1 MYVLELPWLLLLLP
15 LPWLLQRWLPGTRQR
30 QDALRLPFFHQ
41 LAGPLGLTPANAAGS
56 SASWLATLLEAL
68 AWCLLVVALVA
79 PSRLEPPLVKQQPL
93 RDLLL
98 AVDAS
103 LSMANTDTGDER
115 TRLQAVQQ
123 VVDDFIQRR
132 ASDRL
137 GLLVFGDQPYT
148 QTTFT
153 QDHATL
159 RQLLAELQPG
169 IAGPRT
175 ALGDSIG
182 LGIRLFQQSQSP
194 ERVMILL
201 SDGSDTSSRKLP
213 DDAALVAQQQGIVIH
228 TIGFG
233 DPNAEGEQRLDA
245 EQLQRIAD
253 STGGRYLHASNQ
265 IELAAAFD
273 ALDQLT
279 PQLQQR
285 LAFQPRTPLYHYP
298 LAAMIGLLLIRL
310 LLSLPL
316 PRRGQA

>member
-1 MYVLELPWLLLLLP
+1 MYVLDLPWLLLLLP

-56 SASWLATLLEAL
+56 SAGRLAALLEAL
-68 AWCLLVVALVA
+68 AWCLLVLALAA

-103 LSMANTDTGDER
+103 MSMANTDTSDGR

-123 VVDDFIQRR
+123 VVDDFVQRR

-148 QTTFT
+148 QTSFT

-182 LGIRLFQQSQSP
+182 LAIRLFRQSQSP

-201 SDGSDTSSRKLP
+201 SDGSDTSSRKSP
-213 DDAALVAQQQGIVIH
+213 DDAALVARDQGIVIH
-228 TIGFG
+228 SIGFG

-245 EQLQRIAD
+245 EQLQRIAAI
-253 STGGRYLHASNQ
+253 TGGRYLHASNQ
-265 IELAAAFD
+265 RELAAAFD
-273 ALDQLT
+273 ALDRLT

-285 LAFQPRTPLYHYP
+285 LEFQPRTPLYWYP
-298 LAAMIGLLLIRL
+298 LAAMIAVLLLRL

-316 PRRGQA
+316 PRRAA

>member
-1 MYVLELPWLLLLLP
+1 MYVLDLPWLLLLLP
-15 LPWLLQRWLPGTRQR
+15 LPWLLQRWLPGARQR

-56 SASWLATLLEAL
+56 SAGWLATLLEAL
-68 AWCLLVVALVA
+68 AWCLLVVALAA
-79 PSRLEPPLVKQQPL
+79 PSRLEPPLVKSQPL

-98 AVDAS
+98 AVDTS
-103 LSMANTDTGDER
+103 MSMANTDAGDDR
-115 TRLQAVQQ
+115 SRLWAVQQ
-123 VVDDFIQRR
+123 VLDAFVQRR

-137 GLLVFGDQPYT
+137 GLLVFGDEPYT
-148 QTTFT
+148 QTSFT

-169 IAGPRT
+169 VAGRRT

-182 LGIRLFQQSQSP
+182 LAIRLFQQSQNQ
-194 ERVMILL
+194 ERVLILL
-201 SDGSDTSSRKLP
+201 SDGSDTASRKLP
-213 DDAALVAQQQGIVIH
+213 DEAAQVAADQGIIIH

-233 DPNAEGEQRLDA
+233 DPDGEGEQRLDA
-245 EQLQRIAD
+245 EQLQRIAS

-265 IELAAAFD
+265 AELAAAFA
-273 ALDQLT
+273 ALDRLT

-298 LAAMIGLLLIRL
+298 LAAAIVLLLLRL
-310 LLSLPL
+310 LLALPWL
-316 PRRGQA
+316 QRRPA

>member
-68 AWCLLVVALVA
+68 AWCLLVVALAA

-201 SDGSDTSSRKLP
+201 SDGSDTASFMAP
-213 DDAALVAQQQGIVIH
+213 DKAAEIARQAGIRIH
-228 TIGFG
+228 CIGFG
-233 DPNAEGEQRLDA
+233 QADGEGEQRLDEA
-245 EQLQRIAD
+245 QLQRIA
-253 STGGRYLHASNQ
+253 SVTGGRYLQASDLTQ
-265 IELAAAFD
+265 LQAVFAELDAA
-273 ALDQLT
+273 T
-279 PQLQQR
+279 PQLRETLQ
-285 LAFQPRTPLYHYP
+285 FQPRTPLYAYP
-298 LAAMIGLLLIRL
+298 LALALGLLLLQL
-310 LLSLPL
+310 LPGRS
-316 PRRGQA
+316 RRVAVEG

>member
-1 MYVLELPWLLLLLP
+1 MYVLDLPWLLLLLP

-56 SASWLATLLEAL
+56 SAGLLATLLEAL
-68 AWCLLVVALVA
+68 AWCLLVLALAA

-103 LSMANTDTGDER
+103 MSMANTDTSDGR

-123 VVDDFIQRR
+123 VVDDFVQRR

-148 QTTFT
+148 QTSFT

-182 LGIRLFQQSQSP
+182 LAIRLFRQSQSP

-201 SDGSDTSSRKLP
+201 SDGSDTSSRKSP
-213 DDAALVAQQQGIVIH
+213 DDAALVARDQGIVIH
-228 TIGFG
+228 SIGFG

-245 EQLQRIAD
+245 EQLQRIAAI
-253 STGGRYLHASNQ
+253 TGGRYLHASNQ
-265 IELAAAFD
+265 RELAAAFD
-273 ALDQLT
+273 ALDRLT

-285 LAFQPRTPLYHYP
+285 LEFQPRTPLYWYP
-298 LAAMIGLLLIRL
+298 LAAMIAVLLLRL

-316 PRRGQA
+316 PRRAA

>member
-1 MYVLELPWLLLLLP
+1 MYALDLPWLLLLLP
-15 LPWLLQRWLPGTRQR
+15 LPWLLQRWLPGTRLR

-56 SASWLATLLEAL
+56 STGLLAALLEGA
-68 AWCLLVVALVA
+68 AWCLLVLALAA

-98 AVDAS
+98 AVDS
-103 LSMANTDTGDER
+103 SMSMANTDTEDER

-123 VVDDFIQRR
+123 VVDGFIQRR

-137 GLLVFGDQPYT
+137 GLLVFGDQPFT
-148 QTTFT
+148 QTSFT

-182 LGIRLFQQSQSP
+182 LAIRLFQQSQSP
-194 ERVMILL
+194 ARVVILL

-213 DDAALVAQQQGIVIH
+213 DDAAQIAHEQGIVIH

-233 DPNAEGEQRLDA
+233 DPDAEGEQRLDA
-245 EQLQRIAD
+245 KQLQRIA
-253 STGGRYLHASNQ
+253 STTGGRYLHASNQ
-265 IELAAAFD
+265 QELAAAFD

-285 LAFQPRTPLYHYP
+285 LEFQPRTPLYYYP
-298 LAAMIGLLLIRL
+298 LAAAIALLLMRL
-310 LLSLPL
+310 LLSVSLL
-316 PRRGQA
+316 RRRAA